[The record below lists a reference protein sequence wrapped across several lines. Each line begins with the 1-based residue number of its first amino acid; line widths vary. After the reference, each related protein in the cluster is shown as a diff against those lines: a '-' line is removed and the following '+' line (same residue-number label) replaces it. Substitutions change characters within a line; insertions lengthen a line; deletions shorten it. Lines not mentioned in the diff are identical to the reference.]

1 MDKKHIIYQIKSLNQ
16 SIVRYA
22 FSEKN
27 IDKKNIPTPTQM
39 QIMHYIKFH
48 DGKVYQKDL
57 EKALNIRR
65 ATISEVLKTMEKNNL
80 ISRLQDKTDTRVK
93 VIKLNKKAHQMF
105 DEMKQVL
112 DKTENVLKESIK
124 EQDLE
129 TFLLVLNQ
137 MKINLKKER
146 EKIC

>member
-16 SIVRYA
+16 SIFRYA
-22 FSEKN
+22 FSENKT
-27 IDKKNIPTPTQM
+27 NIPTPTQM

-48 DGKVYQKDL
+48 ENKVYQKDL

-80 ISRLQDKTDTRVK
+80 ISRVQDEVDTRVK

-112 DKTENVLKESIK
+112 DETESVLKEGITDN
-124 EQDLE
+124 DLE

-146 EKIC
+146 DKIC